1 MARAYTGYGSSESWG
16 LVMAGGFNVNNQLSS
31 VETTDD
37 GQVFGSLPDLPG
49 GRNSYSCLVIVDDD
63 TIFTCGGYASTTL
76 TLIFSKK
83 TKLWSRQVVHLIGSG
98 SL

>member
-1 MARAYTGYGSSESWG
+1 MDRFNSGYGSSESWG
-16 LVMAGGFNVNNQLSS
+16 LVMAGGNNGYDISS

-37 GQVFGSLPDLPG
+37 GQVLGSLPDLPQE
-49 GRNSYSCLVIVDDD
+49 NYYSCLVIVDDD
-63 TIFTCGGYASTTL
+63 IIFTCGGYLSLTS

-83 TKLWSRQVVHLIGSG
+83 TNLWSRQVVHLIGSG